1 MFATYLIGLREGLE
15 ATLVVSI
22 LVAFLV
28 KSQRRDR
35 LPQVWAGVGLAVAL
49 SVVFGSLIQY
59 TSTSLLRTSESREFF
74 EAVTSVAAVVFV
86 TWMIFWMRR
95 AARSIAGELR
105 GKLTEALAVGSL
117 AVAGMAFLAVVREGL
132 ETALIFYAAAESV
145 AGGTGAGSLLALVGG
160 IATAVVIGFL
170 IYRSALKINLS
181 RFFTWTGALL
191 ILVAAG
197 ILKYG
202 VHDFQE
208 AGVLPGLN
216 NQAFDIS
223 ATLDPNAWYGA
234 LLAGMFNI
242 TAAPTVLEL
251 VAWVAYAVP
260 VLVLFLRKPAT
271 PAKPP
276 AAPAANASTGAP
288 AANASTGA
296 PAANAPA
303 ATPAGNA
310 PAESTA
316 TTPEPAPATVDA
328 AAVPSPRA

>member
-28 KSQRRDR
+28 KSQRHDR
-35 LPQVWAGVGLAVAL
+35 LPQVWAGVGLALAL
-49 SVVFGSLIQY
+49 SVLFGWLIEY
-59 TSTSLLRTSESREFF
+59 TSTSLLARSEDRELF

-95 AARSIAGELR
+95 AARTIAGELR
-105 GKLTEALAVGSL
+105 GKLTEALAVGSF
-117 AVAGMAFLAVVREGL
+117 AVAGMAFLAVIREGL
-132 ETALIFYAAAESV
+132 ETALIFYSAAQSAT
-145 AGGTGAGSLLALVGG
+145 GGTGSGPLLALIGG
-160 IATAVVIGFL
+160 IVTAVGIGFL
-170 IYRSALKINLS
+170 LYRSALRINLS
-181 RFFTWTGALL
+181 TFFTWTGALL

-216 NQAFDIS
+216 DLAFDI
-223 ATLDPNAWYGA
+223 TGVLDPNSWYAA

-242 TAAPTVLEL
+242 TAAPSVLEM

-260 VLVLFLRKPAT
+260 VLVLFLRRPSA
-271 PAKPP
+271 PAKSAPTRTADGPVPARTADGPVPAPTADGHATAAPP
-276 AAPAANASTGAP
+276 AVSRR
-288 AANASTGA
+288 
-296 PAANAPA
+296 
-303 ATPAGNA
+303 
-310 PAESTA
+310 
-316 TTPEPAPATVDA
+316 V
-328 AAVPSPRA
+328 

>member
-35 LPQVWAGVGLAVAL
+35 LPQVWAGVGLAVVL
-49 SVVFGSLIQY
+49 SVFFGWLIEY
-59 TSTSLLRTSESREFF
+59 TSTSLLARSEDRELF
-74 EAVTSVAAVVFV
+74 EAITSVAAVVFV
-86 TWMIFWMRR
+86 TWMIFWMRK

-105 GKLTEALAVGSL
+105 GKLSDALAVGSL
-117 AVAGMAFLAVVREGL
+117 AVLGMSFLAVIREGL
-132 ETALIFYAAAESV
+132 ETALIFYSAAQSA
-145 AGGTGAGSLLALVGG
+145 AGGAGRGPLLALIGG

-181 RFFTWTGALL
+181 TFFTWTGALL

-216 NQAFDIS
+216 NLAFDIS
-223 ATLDPNAWYGA
+223 GVLDPSTWYAA

-242 TAAPTVLEL
+242 TATPSVLEML
-251 VAWVAYAVP
+251 AWVAYAVP
-260 VLVLFLRKPAT
+260 VLVLFLRKPAAPARPTAAAQPVAAPSAPAGTTT
-271 PAKPP
+271 PVSSTAPAEPAAAAEATP
-276 AAPAANASTGAP
+276 AAPTSPVT
-288 AANASTGA
+288 
-296 PAANAPA
+296 
-303 ATPAGNA
+303 
-310 PAESTA
+310 
-316 TTPEPAPATVDA
+316 DA
-328 AAVPSPRA
+328 RQRA

>member
-49 SVVFGSLIQY
+49 SVLFGWLIEY
-59 TSTSLLRTSESREFF
+59 TSTSLLSRYEDRELF
-74 EAVTSVAAVVFV
+74 EAITSVAAVLFV

-117 AVAGMAFLAVVREGL
+117 AVAGMAFLAVIREGL
-132 ETALIFYAAAESV
+132 ETALIFYSAAQGA
-145 AGGTGAGSLLALVGG
+145 AGDSGPLLALIGG
-160 IATAVVIGFL
+160 VVTAVVLGVL
-170 IYRSALKINLS
+170 LYASALRINLGK
-181 RFFTWTGALL
+181 FFTWTGALL

-216 NQAFDIS
+216 DLAFDITS
-223 ATLDPNAWYGA
+223 TLDPSTWYAA
-234 LLAGMFNI
+234 LLAGMFNV
-242 TAAPTVLEL
+242 TPAPSVLETI
-251 VAWVAYAVP
+251 AWVVYAVP
-260 VLVLFLRKPAT
+260 VLLLFLRPARRKPA
-271 PAKPP
+271 P
-276 AAPAANASTGAP
+276 
-288 AANASTGA
+288 
-296 PAANAPA
+296 APA
-303 ATPAGNA
+303 ATETTTTVTERGADTGTE
-310 PAESTA
+310 AEAAST
-316 TTPEPAPATVDA
+316 PQ
-328 AAVPSPRA
+328 RA